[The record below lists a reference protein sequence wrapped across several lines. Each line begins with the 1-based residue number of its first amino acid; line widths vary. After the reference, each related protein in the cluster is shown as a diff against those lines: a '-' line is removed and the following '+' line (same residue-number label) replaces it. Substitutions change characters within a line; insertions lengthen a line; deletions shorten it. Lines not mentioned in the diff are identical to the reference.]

1 MTIRIYPS
9 RLPSEPLE
17 THGHAA
23 TTLLKWLQSNV
34 RGFRPDMNH
43 PISIDVDGKAIQ
55 PSEWFDCHISPD
67 SDVRIYPVPY
77 AVGVV
82 AWVAIAL
89 AVASV
94 AYALFFAPSAS
105 GLNYSSVGSGDSL
118 DLNPAKANSAK
129 LGDPIREVFGRY
141 RIYPDYVC
149 QPVSR
154 FKPDDPTVMVTE
166 MFLCLGIGTFAFDDG
181 DIRVGATPIGSLGDG
196 FSHTKYAPG
205 ADVLGD
211 HRSEN
216 WWNSTEVGG
225 TSTGSGLDMAQTS
238 PTSDDIVASSAT
250 VAGFDITFNGLSTTT
265 DASTGVVTYDLP
277 DSFVVGAI
285 VEIVIPATVSVTNSG
300 AYSRITSNALSEIV
314 PAVGMAV
321 TLTYNGVDYDLF
333 IASYTPQST
342 GVTASVTLAYDSA
355 TGAAFTGIPVGD
367 ARLAISHA
375 GSEYKINAVDGNTI
389 TVDRVIGGVIDGTWT
404 GYSSRTVLDFSA
416 SGINDSNRW
425 MGPFLACP
433 ENETTDA
440 IEVNFSFPNGIC
452 GFGGSGD
459 KQPRSVSWEIQY
471 RIYGSEAGWSN
482 KTGTYTAQNING
494 MGYTERI
501 NLSSPG
507 LVEVRCRR
515 TNEQGENNARDSMYW
530 QALRSRLSGRPA
542 SYAGVTCMGVT
553 VETGGKLAAQSDRR
567 VNVVVTRNYE
577 DGAARTISGALLHV
591 GNSVGLGMDT
601 DTIAELE
608 STLWTPGGDFF
619 DYSTDSASSNSSGSS
634 SVSVLDMLN
643 KITSAGKSYFLLSDG
658 LASVGREGVKTWTGI
673 ISPQE
678 TTDHLQTAFSAP
690 SDDDYNGV
698 DVTYINGSTWAE
710 ETVQCRTPDNPTP
723 LKIESYTLDGV
734 LDKDHAYRIGMRRLM
749 KYRQQRLTFT
759 ATTELDAL
767 CYNVGDRIIFTD
779 DIPGNETVSCLVT
792 SMSTAG
798 GVTTVT
804 TSEPLNWSYENPR
817 ALIRYQ
823 DGTASGLMVATRIN
837 EYALSVP
844 HLPTFE
850 SIVMGDSAIEPPRL
864 IFCDSAR
871 VGYDA
876 IISDI
881 SPQTDGTCQV
891 TASEYRA
898 TFYDYDSAAYP
909 GNV

>member
-1 MTIRIYPS
+1 MTIRIHPS
-9 RLPSEPLE
+9 RLSGEPLE
-17 THGHAA
+17 THEHSQ
-23 TTLLKWLQSNV
+23 TTVQGWLQLNV
-34 RGFRPDMNH
+34 RGFRADMTH
-43 PISIDVDGKAIQ
+43 PISVDVDGKNIP
-55 PSEWFDCHISPD
+55 PSAWFDCHISPD

-105 GLNYSSVGSGDSL
+105 GLNYSSVGNGDTL

-154 FKPDDPTVMVTE
+154 FRADDPTIMMTE
-166 MFLCLGIGTFAFDDG
+166 MFICLGVGTFAFDDG
-181 DIRVGATPIGSLGDG
+181 DIRVGATPIGSLSDG
-196 FSHTKYAPG
+196 FSYTKYAPG
-205 ADVLGD
+205 ADVSGD

-250 VAGFDITFNGLSTTT
+250 VTAFDVTFNGLSTTT
-265 DASTGVVTYDLP
+265 DASTGTTTYDMP
-277 DSFVVGAI
+277 DAFVVGAI
-285 VEIVIPATVSVTNSG
+285 VEIVIPATFAVTNYG
-300 AYSRITSNALSEIV
+300 AYSRITSNVLSEIA
-314 PAVGMAV
+314 PSVGMAV
-321 TLTYNGVDYDLF
+321 TLTYNGVNYDL
-333 IASYTPQST
+333 IVASYTPQST
-342 GVTASVTLAYDSA
+342 GITASITLAYDSA

-375 GSEYKINAVDGNTI
+375 GSEYKISAVDGNTI
-389 TVDRVIGGVIDGTWT
+389 TIGRVIDGVVDGAWP
-404 GYSSRTVLDFSA
+404 GYSARTVLDFSA
-416 SGINDSNRW
+416 SGINDSSRW

-471 RIYGSEAGWSN
+471 RIYGSEAGWLN

-530 QALRSRLSGRPA
+530 QALRSRLSSRPA
-542 SYAGVTCMGVT
+542 SYSGVTCMGVT

-567 VNVVVTRNYE
+567 VNVVVTRNYNN
-577 DGAARTISGALLHV
+577 GTARTISGALLHV
-591 GNSVGLGMDT
+591 GNAVGLDMDAE
-601 DTIAELE
+601 TIAEME
-608 STLWTPGGDFF
+608 STFWTPDGDFF
-619 DYSTDSASSNSSGSS
+619 DYSTDSANSNSSGSS

-643 KITSAGKSYFLLSDG
+643 KITTAGKGYFLLTDG
-658 LASVGREGVKTWTGI
+658 LASVGREGIKTWTGI

-678 TTDHLQTAFSAP
+678 TTEHLQTAFSAP
-690 SDDDYNGV
+690 SDDDYDGV
-698 DVTYINGSTWAE
+698 DVTYINGSTWVE

-723 LKIESYTLDGV
+723 LKVESYTLDGV
-734 LDKDHAYRIGMRRLM
+734 LDEDHAYRIGMRRLM
-749 KYRQQRLTFT
+749 KYLQQRLKHT

-779 DIPGNETVSCLVT
+779 DIPGNKTVSCLMT
-792 SMSTAG
+792 GMSTDG
-798 GVTTVT
+798 GVLIIT
-804 TSEPLNWSYENPR
+804 TSEPLDWTYDNPR
-817 ALIRYQ
+817 VLVRYQ
-823 DGTASGLMVATRIN
+823 DGTASDLMVATRIN

-844 HLPTFE
+844 HIPALD
-850 SIVMGDSAIEPPRL
+850 SIVVGDPAIEPPRI

-876 IISDI
+876 IISEI
-881 SPQTDGTCQV
+881 SPQTDGKCQV
-891 TASEYRA
+891 AASEYRDGFYAYDHA
-898 TFYDYDSAAYP
+898 TYP
-909 GNV
+909 GDI